1 MKKSLINNYLLE
13 LLGVSHKRIS
23 KKLADY
29 LFNEVTTDS
38 DYYISDYCHRYN
50 TTYDFLLTVLF
61 KI

>member
-29 LFNEVTTDS
+29 LFNEVATDS
-38 DYYISDYCHRYN
+38 DYYVSDYCHRYN
-50 TTYDFLLTVLF
+50 TTHDFLQTVLF
-61 KI
+61 KM